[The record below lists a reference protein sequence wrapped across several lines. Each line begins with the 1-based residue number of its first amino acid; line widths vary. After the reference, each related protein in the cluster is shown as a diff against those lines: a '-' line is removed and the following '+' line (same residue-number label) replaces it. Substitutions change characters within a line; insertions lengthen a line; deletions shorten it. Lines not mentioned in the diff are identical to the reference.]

1 MESMGVAIV
10 GWGDIHYTI
19 IYVEDINTLYKSIVR
34 NPTRGSDAPR
44 RVSTRGTY
52 TSGIFI
58 IHMWGI
64 YCCP

>member
-34 NPTRGSDAPR
+34 NPTRGSDAPC
-44 RVSTRGTY
+44 RVSTTGTY
-52 TSGIFI
+52 ISGIFI
-58 IHMWGI
+58 IHM
-64 YCCP
+64 